1 MEVKQVATLVNT
13 ATSEA
18 LGREVIVNENLDN
31 VVDLG
36 DEIFNANAVDKYV
49 KSLVNHIG
57 RMIFVNRAYRGSVPS
72 VLMDGWE
79 FGSVLEKVQAD
90 LPLAT
95 ENESWELENGTSYD
109 PNIFYAPKVSA
120 KFFNKRV
127 TFEVPMSFTEL
138 QVKQSFSNGQ
148 QLNGFMSMLYNAVD
162 KAMTVKMDALVMR
175 TINNMTGETLYSE
188 YQTAEYGESS
198 GVRAVNLLWLYNE
211 RFPNATITADQALT
225 TPEFIRFASLTMKN
239 YIKRLSKMSTLF
251 NVGGKERFTPA
262 DLLHVVLL
270 SDFESSAEVYLYDG
284 QGQFNVDNVRLPR
297 AETVPYWQGSG
308 TSYAFDDIS
317 TINITTSD
325 AHVIEASGILGVMFD
340 RDALGVSNLDRRVTS
355 NYNPKAEFFSNW
367 HKFDAGYFN
376 DLNENF
382 VVFFIADPVGA

>member
-1 MEVKQVATLVNT
+1 MNVKQVKNLVNT
-13 ATSEA
+13 ATNEA
-18 LGREVIVNENLDN
+18 LGREVVVAEDLSN

-36 DEIFNANAVDKYV
+36 DELFNANAVDNYV
-49 KSLVNHIG
+49 RSLVNHIG
-57 RMIFVNRAYRGSVPS
+57 RMVFVDRAYRGSAPS

-127 TFEVPMSFTEL
+127 TFEVPMSFTEK
-138 QVKQSFSNGQ
+138 QVKESFSNAQ
-148 QLNGFMSMLYNAVD
+148 QMNGFLSMLYNAVE
-162 KAMTVKMDALVMR
+162 KAMTVKIDALTMR

-188 YQTAEYGESS
+188 YNEGNYGASS
-198 GVRAVNLLWLYNE
+198 GVRAVNLLYLYNH
-211 RFPNATITADQALT
+211 RFPDAVITAEQALT

-308 TSYAFDDIS
+308 TSYAFGDTS
-317 TINITTSD
+317 KINITTSD
-325 AHVIEASGILGVMFD
+325 AHVINASGILGVMFD
-340 RDALGVSNLDRRVTS
+340 RDALGVTNLDRRVTS
-355 NYNPKAEFFSNW
+355 NYNPKAEFFTNW
-367 HKFDAGYFN
+367 YKFDAGYFN

-382 VVFFIADPVGA
+382 VVFFVA

>member
-1 MEVKQVATLVNT
+1 MNVKQVKNLVNT
-13 ATSEA
+13 ATNEA
-18 LGREVIVNENLDN
+18 LGREVVVAEDLSN

-36 DEIFNANAVDKYV
+36 DELFNANAVDNYV
-49 KSLVNHIG
+49 RSLVNHIG
-57 RMIFVNRAYRGSVPS
+57 RMVFVDRAYRGSAPS

-95 ENESWELENGTSYD
+95 ENETWELENGTSYD

-127 TFEVPMSFTEL
+127 TFEVPMSFTEK
-138 QVKQSFSNGQ
+138 QVKESFSNAQ
-148 QLNGFMSMLYNAVD
+148 QMNGFLSMLYNAVE
-162 KAMTVKMDALVMR
+162 KAMTVKIDALTMR

-188 YQTAEYGESS
+188 YNAGNYGESS
-198 GVRAVNLLWLYNE
+198 GVRAVNLLYLYNQS
-211 RFPNATITADQALT
+211 FPDAVITAEQALT

-308 TSYAFDDIS
+308 TSYAFGDTS
-317 TINITTSD
+317 KINITTSD
-325 AHVIEASGILGVMFD
+325 AHVINASGILGVMFD
-340 RDALGVSNLDRRVTS
+340 RDALGVTNLDRRVTS
-355 NYNPKAEFFSNW
+355 NYNPKAEFFTNW
-367 HKFDAGYFN
+367 YKFDAGYFN

-382 VVFFIADPVGA
+382 VVFFVA

>member
-1 MEVKQVATLVNT
+1 MEVKQVKDLVNT
-13 ATSEA
+13 ATNEA
-18 LGREVIVNENLDN
+18 LGREVVVAEDLSN
-31 VVDLG
+31 VVDIG
-36 DEIFNANAVDKYV
+36 DELFNANAVDNYV
-49 KSLVNHIG
+49 RNLVNHIG
-57 RMIFVNRAYRGSVPS
+57 RMVFVDRAYRGSAPS

-127 TFEVPMSFTEL
+127 TFEVPMSFTEK
-138 QVKQSFSNGQ
+138 QVKESFSNAQ
-148 QLNGFMSMLYNAVD
+148 QMNGFLSMLYNAVE
-162 KAMTVKMDALVMR
+162 KAMTVKIDALTMR

-188 YQTAEYGESS
+188 YNAGNYGASS
-198 GVRAVNLLWLYNE
+198 GVRAVNLLYLYNQ
-211 RFPNATITADQALT
+211 RFPNAVITAEQALT

-308 TSYAFDDIS
+308 TSYAFGDVS
-317 TINITTSD
+317 KINITTSD
-325 AHVIEASGILGVMFD
+325 AHVINASGILGVMFD
-340 RDALGVSNLDRRVTS
+340 RDALGVTNLDRRVTS
-355 NYNPKAEFFSNW
+355 NYNPKAEFFTNW
-367 HKFDAGYFN
+367 YKFDAGYFN

-382 VVFFIADPVGA
+382 VVFFVADANEE

>member
-1 MEVKQVATLVNT
+1 MDVKQVYTLVNS
-13 ATSEA
+13 ATQEA
-18 LGREVIVNENLDN
+18 LGTTTILAEDLSN

-36 DEIFNANAVDKYV
+36 EELFNANAVDKYV
-49 KSLVNHIG
+49 KALVNHIG
-57 RMIFVNRAYRGSVPS
+57 RVIFVNRAYRGSAPS

-79 FGSVLEKVQAD
+79 FGSVLEKIQAD

-120 KFFNKRV
+120 KFFNKKV

-138 QVKQSFSNGQ
+138 QVKQSFSNAQ
-148 QLNGFMSMLYNAVD
+148 QLNGFISMLYNAVD
-162 KAMTVKMDALVMR
+162 KAMTVKIDALTMR

-188 YQTAEYGESS
+188 YNAGNYGASS
-198 GVRAVNLLWLYNE
+198 GVRAVNLLYLYNT
-211 RFPNATITADQALT
+211 RFPQATITADEALT

-239 YIKRLSKMSTLF
+239 YVKRLSKMSTLF

-270 SDFESSAEVYLYDG
+270 SDFESSAEVYLYDA
-284 QGQFNVDNVRLPR
+284 QGQFNVDNVKLPR

-308 TSYAFDDIS
+308 TSYAFEDIS
-317 TINITTSD
+317 SINITTSD
-325 AHVIEASGILGVMFD
+325 AHTIDVSGILGVMFD
-340 RDALGVSNLDRRVTS
+340 RDALGVTNLDRRVTS
-355 NYNPKAEFFSNW
+355 NYNPKAEFYTNW
-367 HKFDAGYFN
+367 YKFDAGYFN

-382 VVFFIADPVGA
+382 VVFFVADSQGA